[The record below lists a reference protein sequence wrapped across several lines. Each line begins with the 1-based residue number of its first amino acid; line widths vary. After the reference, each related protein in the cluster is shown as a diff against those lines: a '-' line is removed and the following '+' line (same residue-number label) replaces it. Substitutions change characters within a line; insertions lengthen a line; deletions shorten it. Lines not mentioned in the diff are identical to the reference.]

1 MISLYIWHQNL
12 SVMRIVLIFMLIVA
26 IIPGFSQNGELT
38 IVMVPT
44 GVVENEY
51 DTIYNLEIYIEQA
64 TLQDVQ
70 SADLFIN
77 GLDSNYTVQSIDVLS
92 PENLSGKRF
101 RISTENNRKK
111 IVMLNA
117 KADEYTVRLI
127 LSRLSGQHVIEQK
140 NY

>member
-1 MISLYIWHQNL
+1 
-12 SVMRIVLIFMLIVA
+12 MRIVLIFMLIVA